1 MEHNFLNLNEG
12 SFPVKIKKR
21 LKSLNN
27 LDQLGEIKEDIKV
40 NPLILSFIDKINFWH
55 LFK

>member
-12 SFPVKIKKR
+12 SFPLKIKKR

-40 NPLILSFIDKINFWH
+40 NLEI
-55 LFK
+55 